1 MGEKEKTREQLTK
14 DLHLLENRFHA
25 FFNLPSI
32 GMAVISPDMQWIEV
46 NDSFCTMIGYHREEL
61 LKMTWADLAPREDLE
76 RELKKYCNQAHSKE
90 TANHLLEKRYIRK
103 DGIIIDVA
111 VSFNFVKKEDNSIDY
126 LVALIKDITES
137 NRVKKALQKSEEKYH
152 NIFDNAVEGIFQT
165 TPEGRYI
172 NVNPSFAQMFGFSS
186 PEEMINSVVN
196 IGHEIYVNPEDRE
209 RLKHLLTKY
218 GIAKGFETQAYRK
231 DGNKFWI
238 SINAR
243 AVCDSAG
250 NALYYEG
257 TNENITERR
266 RTEELLKESEN
277 KFRLLFEKSLDP
289 VLLLYKDRYV
299 DCNEAAFKIMG
310 YSSKE
315 ELIGLHPWD
324 TSPEY
329 QPDGEE
335 SFVKTRDII
344 TRTMGEG
351 SSRFEWVHKKN
362 NGEEFWSDVSLTVI
376 AIGGKYYIYDVW
388 KDITDR
394 IKMEEALRISETRYR
409 QMFENNPLPALVF
422 DFNTLKIIDVNEA
435 AIIHYGYTYEE
446 FTGMTIK
453 EIHLP
458 ADIPAVLSYIY
469 GPELGTT
476 RGPWKHVKKDG
487 TVIDAEISGHM
498 LEFPGRLCRIAIIN
512 DITARKKAEE
522 ELKRSY
528 EKLRTLSAHIN
539 EAREKER
546 KDVARELHDEL
557 GQILTTLN
565 MDISWIKKR
574 IHSEIANASFSEK
587 VDAMSALIKQAIKSV
602 QKVSAELRPVIL
614 DDFGLVPALEWA
626 VNKFKIQTDINARIM
641 IGNGIDLDGERS
653 TQIYRI
659 VQESLTNIARH
670 AGATKLSLR
679 LGKEGNHIV
688 LEIKDNGKGI
698 SDKEKNDISSFG
710 IMGMRERA
718 VILGG
723 TLTINGV
730 SGRGT
735 KVKVKIPF

>member
-1 MGEKEKTREQLTK
+1 LEDKEKTAEQLIK
-14 DLHLLENRFHA
+14 DLHALENRFHA

-32 GMAVISPDMQWIEV
+32 GMAVISSDMQWIEV
-46 NDSFCTMIGYHREEL
+46 NDSFCTMIGYDREEL
-61 LKMTWADLAPREDLE
+61 LKMTWADIVPREDLE
-76 RELKKYCNQAHSKE
+76 QELNEYYNHLHSKE
-90 TANHLLEKRYIRK
+90 IASHLLEKRYIRK

-111 VSFNFVKKEDNSIDY
+111 LSFNFIKKEDDSIDY
-126 LVALIKDITES
+126 FVALIKDITES
-137 NRVKKALQKSEEKYH
+137 NQVKKALQKSEEKYH

-196 IGHEIYVNPEDRE
+196 IGHEIYVSPEDRK
-209 RLKHLLTKY
+209 RLKRLLTKY
-218 GIAKGFETQAYRK
+218 GIARGFETQAYRK

-238 SINAR
+238 SINAQ
-243 AVCDSAG
+243 AVRDSSGAI
-250 NALYYEG
+250 LYYEG
-257 TNENITERR
+257 TNENITERKR
-266 RTEELLKESEN
+266 AEELLKESEN
-277 KFRLLFEKSLDP
+277 KFHLLFEKSLDP
-289 VLLLYKDRYV
+289 VLLLYNSEYI

-324 TSPEY
+324 TSPEF
-329 QPDGEE
+329 QPDGKK
-335 SFVKTRDII
+335 SFVKTMDII
-344 TRTMGEG
+344 TRTMREG
-351 SSRFEWVHKKN
+351 SSRFEWLHKKIT
-362 NGEEFWSDVSLTVI
+362 GEEFWSDVSLTVI
-376 AIGGKYYIYDVW
+376 AIHGKYFIYDVW

-394 IKMEEALRISETRYR
+394 KKMEEALRISETQYR

-422 DFNTLKIIDVNEA
+422 DFNTLKIIDVNET
-435 AIIHYGYTYEE
+435 AITHYGYTYEE

-458 ADIPAVLSYIY
+458 AEVPTVLSYIH
-469 GPELGTT
+469 GPELGKT

-487 TVIDAEISGHM
+487 IVIDVEISGHM

-522 ELKRSY
+522 ELKASY
-528 EKLRTLSAHIN
+528 EQLRILSTHIN
-539 EAREKER
+539 KAREQER

-557 GQILTTLN
+557 GQILTALN

-574 IHSEIANASFSEK
+574 IHSEIANASFFK
-587 VDAMSALIKQAIKSV
+587 KTDAMSALIKQAIKSV

-626 VNKFKIQTDINARIM
+626 VNKFKIQTDIDTKIT
-641 IGNGIDLDGERS
+641 IGSSIDLDGERS

-670 AGATKLSLR
+670 SGATKLSLR
-679 LGKEGNHIV
+679 LEKEGGDIV

-698 SDKEKNDISSFG
+698 SDKEKRDITSFG
-710 IMGMRERA
+710 IMGMKERA
-718 VILGG
+718 VILNGKF
-723 TLTINGV
+723 TINGV
-730 SGRGT
+730 SGKGT
-735 KVKVKIPF
+735 KVTVKIPF